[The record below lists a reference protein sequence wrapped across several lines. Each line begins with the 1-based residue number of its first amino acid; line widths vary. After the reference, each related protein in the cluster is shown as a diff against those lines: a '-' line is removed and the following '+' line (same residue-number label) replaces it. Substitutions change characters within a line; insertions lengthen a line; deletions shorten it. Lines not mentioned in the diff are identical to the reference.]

1 VANSIIEN
9 IRGKIPYIKRMH
21 REIDELRNRL
31 AAIEDAPEL
40 KPVRGSDSEEIAG
53 QFRAFLHALMPHDV
67 PGFGK
72 CRLGAARDGGYVML
86 DDFGPARNALSLGI
100 GADVSWD
107 SDMAARGFRVFQYDP
122 TVPCGPEANP
132 QFVFHRSRV
141 VGRPE
146 APGDV
151 TLPAILGRPELASDQ
166 DVIVKM
172 DIDEAEWDVLAHVDQ
187 ASLQRI
193 RQLALEF
200 GEIRRFVERDWRT
213 LMLAAVKNLTST
225 HACVHIHGNNWGPFT
240 VVGGIP
246 FPNFFELTFVRRSD
260 YRLVPSSA
268 SFPTEIDRPNNPRKP
283 DFFLGRWDY

>member
-1 VANSIIEN
+1 
-9 IRGKIPYIKRMH
+9 MT
-21 REIDELRNRL
+21 
-31 AAIEDAPEL
+31 
-40 KPVRGSDSEEIAG
+40 
-53 QFRAFLHALMPHDV
+53 
-67 PGFGK
+67 
-72 CRLGAARDGGYVML
+72 
-86 DDFGPARNALSLGI
+86 FGPARNALSLGI

-122 TVPCGPEANP
+122 TVACSPEANP

-141 VGRPE
+141 VGRPQ

-187 ASLQRI
+187 ASLRRI
-193 RQLALEF
+193 RQLAVEF
-200 GEIRRFVERDWRT
+200 GEIRRFVDRDWRA
-213 LMLAAVKNLTST
+213 LMLAAVRNLTST

-246 FPNFFELTFVRRSD
+246 ISEFLRAYVRSPVGLHARTLVSELSDGNRSAEQPEKTG
-260 YRLVPSSA
+260 LLSG
-268 SFPTEIDRPNNPRKP
+268 T
-283 DFFLGRWDY
+283 LGLLE